1 MSYFLSFYLERLS
14 GICLVIVI
22 SSIFFSFFFFQK
34 NLEDV
39 SNFDQEFTSER
50 AILTPPK
57 DRRALNSHDQG
68 LFKDFDYV
76 AEWCWSEALYCK
88 MWFLT
93 MGFNEKTYFIYIAC
107 EYTHF

>member
-1 MSYFLSFYLERLS
+1 MQCNCHTFVEIIMF
-14 GICLVIVI
+14 CA
-22 SSIFFSFFFFQK
+22 IFSQK

-57 DRRALNSHDQG
+57 DRRALNTHDQG

-76 AEWCWSEALYCK
+76 AEWC
-88 MWFLT
+88 
-93 MGFNEKTYFIYIAC
+93 
-107 EYTHF
+107 